1 MQETIFAR
9 NTDTGETREF
19 TKLIWDQI
27 IDSSDAKGN
36 LIPKSG
42 WVPASRPTET
52 PKAAL
57 EAEAAAA
64 AESARKEKEMKS
76 ALDAKIIG
84 EVEAKV
90 IQGVNEEFDY
100 KSEIR
105 PYLDAKGWTVE
116 LGKLPLKEVI
126 MAIRKKLAVK

>member
-9 NTDTGETREF
+9 NTETGETREF

-36 LIPKSG
+36 VIPKSG
-42 WVPASRPTET
+42 WVPASRPTEK

-57 EAEAAAA
+57 EAEAAVAA
-64 AESARKEKEMKS
+64 KKAEENKA
-76 ALDAKIIG
+76 ALEAKVIA

-100 KSEIR
+100 KTEIR

-116 LGKLPLKEVI
+116 MGKLPLKEVI
-126 MAIRKKLAVK
+126 IAIRKKLAVK